1 MKIAIV
7 TQSYYPIKGGVA
19 EHVHA
24 LSGELE
30 KLGHKVT
37 IITANFTG
45 FDQDYGRRVRRIGRD
60 LTIPINGAFNNV
72 TVSFQ
77 FRQQLEKIE
86 KEEKFDIIHIQQPID
101 PILPLMATKYFK
113 APKVGTFHTYSQG
126 SFILETLKNQAK
138 PYFQKLDG
146 LIAVSEAAKE
156 YISRYLPG
164 DYKIIPN
171 GVDIERF
178 SPSVEPFP
186 EYKNSP
192 DFNILFVGRMDPR
205 KGFKY
210 LLRAFPLIYQK
221 ISDVR
226 LIVVGNGFL
235 RMFYNLALPAVLRPR
250 VTFKGFVSRADLPR
264 YYASAD
270 IYCSPATMGESFGIV
285 LLEAMA
291 SGKPVI
297 ASDIKGYNSLLED
310 GVEGYLVAKENPL
323 ALAEKIIDL
332 ACDKKKRESMGIAG
346 RERSLRFD
354 WKKVAKEIEGLY
366 AEVLKRKSRKK

>member
-1 MKIAIV
+1 MKIGIV

-19 EHVHA
+19 EGVHA
-24 LSGELE
+24 LSGQLE
-30 KLGHKVT
+30 KFGHQVT

-45 FDQDYGRRVRRIGRD
+45 FDQDYGRHVRRIGRD
-60 LTIPINGAFNNV
+60 LTIPINGAFNNM
-72 TVSFQ
+72 TVGFNL
-77 FRQQLEKIE
+77 REQLAKIE
-86 KEEKFDIIHIQQPID
+86 AEEKFDIIHIHQPID
-101 PILPLMATKYFK
+101 PILPLMALKYLK
-113 APKVGTFHTYSQG
+113 APKVGTFHTYSEG

-138 PYFQKLDG
+138 AYFNKLDG

-178 SPSVEPFP
+178 SPSIEPFP
-186 EYKNSP
+186 ELKNSP
-192 DFNILFVGRMDPR
+192 DLNILFVGRMDPR

-221 ISDVR
+221 ITNVR

-235 RMFYNLALPAVLRPR
+235 RMFYHLALPSILRPR
-250 VTFKGFVSRADLPR
+250 VTYKGFVSRADLPR

-297 ASDIKGYNSLLED
+297 ASDIKGYNSLLKD
-310 GVEGYLVAKENPL
+310 GVEGYLVPKENPL

-332 ACDKKKRESMGIAG
+332 AGDRKKRESMGASG
-346 RERSLRFD
+346 RQNSLRYD
-354 WKKVAKEIEGLY
+354 WKKVAKEIEGVY
-366 AEVLKRKSRKK
+366 AEVLKRKSQK